1 MSALKQWAKKEKF
14 NQMEEQSAE
23 ITNAMENIKLV
34 ENGDTSAYDEAKAN
48 KEAELTW
55 LADQTAKA
63 LSKM

>member
-1 MSALKQWAKKEKF
+1 
-14 NQMEEQSAE
+14 MEEQSAE

-63 LSKM
+63 

>member
-63 LSKM
+63 